1 MDKPE
6 GARSGF
12 DKHGWIAVRMSLAI
26 CAGLTVANCAQTP
39 GGRSYSAQ
47 ERREIGAFASS
58 RYGRASE
65 RVVADG
71 EPVPKGGGR
80 DLIGRPYSVAG
91 RTYVPYEKRPGHT
104 EVGMASWY
112 GVAFH
117 GRRTA
122 NGEVF
127 DRQSISAAHKT
138 MPLPSYARVSNIVN
152 GRSIVVRVNDRGPY
166 HGGRIIDVSQRV
178 ADLLDFRSSGS
189 GRVKVEYLG
198 RASLAGSDDR
208 KLVATLRTDGDVGPG
223 FGGFGGQSRVMVAS
237 LDEGGQSFPTADA
250 GTGGYSETPAVS
262 VREDNRLPVAVTPRV
277 APAPATTAL
286 AMAPVAQQPAVSAP
300 APAPVGV
307 AIALPLPP
315 ERPFDLGTI
324 PHAATPVMSA
334 VPLAPTQN
342 AVAPPLP
349 PVRARATVAA
359 LFYAEP
365 AKIVMRFEKSDP
377 FAALKPQA
385 FRPLKSV
392 SSEL

>member
-1 MDKPE
+1 MLKPRRTRIGLE
-6 GARSGF
+6 DCSAVAR
-12 DKHGWIAVRMSLAI
+12 ISLAI
-26 CAGLTVANCAQTP
+26 CAGLAVANCAQSP
-39 GGRSYSAQ
+39 GSRGGYSAQ
-47 ERREIGAFASS
+47 ERREIGAFSHS

-71 EPVPKGGGR
+71 QAVPKGGGR
-80 DLIGRPYSVAG
+80 DLVGRPYSVAG

-127 DRQSISAAHKT
+127 DRGSISAAHKT

-178 ADLLDFRSSGS
+178 AEVLDFRSSGS

-208 KLVATLRTDGDVGPG
+208 KLMATLRTDGDVAPMGI
-223 FGGFGGQSRVMVAS
+223 GGQSRVMVAS
-237 LDEGGQSFPTADA
+237 LDESGQSFAESS
-250 GTGGYSETPAVS
+250 GGGFFSQTPAVATRAVETS
-262 VREDNRLPVAVTPRV
+262 VPVAVTPRTE
-277 APAPATTAL
+277 PAPQPIVM
-286 AMAPVAQQPAVSAP
+286 AMAPTQPVPAAVAAP
-300 APAPVGV
+300 IGQSV
-307 AIALPLPP
+307 ALPLPP
-315 ERPFDLGTI
+315 QRPFDLGTI
-324 PHAATPVMSA
+324 PNASTPVMSA
-334 VPLAPTQN
+334 VPGLAPSPVMT
-342 AVAPPLP
+342 PPLP
-349 PVRARATVAA
+349 PVPARATVAA

-365 AKIVMRFEKSDP
+365 ARVTTRFTRSDP
-377 FAALKPQA
+377 WTGLKPQT
-385 FRPLKSV
+385 FRPLRASAAA
-392 SSEL
+392 L